1 MAAIKMIDL
10 LYILKDDVRIEYFV
24 QDTKSEDFNFI
35 KKYQGTVAVLRERR
49 FIIQGAS
56 NSYVSYF
63 NLSGNERSGYTVC
76 VGV

>member
-1 MAAIKMIDL
+1 MRIKVQDL
-10 LYILKDDVRIEYFV
+10 LCVLKDDIRIEYFV
-24 QDTKSEDFNFI
+24 QNTRCEDFAYV
-35 KKYQGTVAVLRERR
+35 KKFEGPVSLLRERR

-63 NLSGNERSGYTVC
+63 NISGNEQKGYTVC